1 MRLIISFWLDHT
13 ICSQVVSLISA
24 LGIHLKYLLVVW
36 LSPGWYFQSLLNQ
49 HTLHNVATG
58 ILLTLDEENSVDVQA
73 NLKKAIGKMISLT
86 KVKQSSSQKNQLL
99 HRPIQTEVAAA
110 VAAMRLISADV
121 TFYDKSATAVYSRCE
136 SALIQQV
143 FLILLTNAR
152 EASKQYSPIVVYL
165 SQVKNYLQVII
176 EDFGSGMSYFEK
188 IQCTWF
194 GWSTKQQGS
203 GLGLA
208 SAKWIIEHYCGGR
221 MYLRSDKSQGT
232 RIICSFPLS
241 ENNQCRDLCQS

>member
-13 ICSQVVSLISA
+13 ICSQVFSLITA
-24 LGIHLKYLLVVW
+24 LGVHLKYLLVIW

-58 ILLTLDEENSVDVQA
+58 ILLTLDEENSIDVHA
-73 NLKKAIGKMISLT
+73 NMKKALSKMISLT
-86 KVKQSSSQKNQLL
+86 KVEETNSQTEALRR
-99 HRPIQTEVAAA
+99 RPIQTEIAAA
-110 VAAMRLISADV
+110 VTAMRLISSDV
-121 TFYDKSATAVYSRCE
+121 TLYDQSADAVYSKCE

-152 EASKQYSPIVVYL
+152 EASRQYSPIVVYL
-165 SQVKNYLQVII
+165 KQVKNYLQVII
-176 EDFGSGMSYFEK
+176 EDFGSGMSFIEK
-188 IQCTWF
+188 VQCTWF

-208 SAKWIIEHYCGGR
+208 SAKWIVEHYCGGR
-221 MYLRSDKSQGT
+221 MHLRSDKHQGT
-232 RIICSFPLS
+232 RIICSFPIS
-241 ENNQCRDLCQS
+241 ESNQCRDLCQS